1 MRYLPCMQCDNCGW
15 TGSKEELVVEERE
28 RTFLD
33 SVVMVF
39 FAYARRKRFFC
50 PKCHQQLYSEFSD
63 GPLSGY

>member
-1 MRYLPCMQCDNCGW
+1 
-15 TGSKEELVVEERE
+15 LVIEERE

-39 FAYARRKRFFC
+39 FAYARKKRFFC
-50 PKCHQQLYSEFSD
+50 PKCHQQLWSEFSD